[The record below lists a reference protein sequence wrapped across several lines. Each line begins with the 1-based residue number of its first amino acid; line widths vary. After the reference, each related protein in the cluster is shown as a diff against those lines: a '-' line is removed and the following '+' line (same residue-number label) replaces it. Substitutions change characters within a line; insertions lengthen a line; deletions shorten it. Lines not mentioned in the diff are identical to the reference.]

1 MIMMEV
7 LNLQGVELKEA
18 RNDLANNFISYAPSQ
33 TEIVN
38 DTIRYNIAFENA
50 KVNKEI
56 HMSYL
61 NEDINSFENKEDELL
76 SHSIANLSGGQ
87 QKRLQ
92 ISRGLYNSPKLIV
105 MDDPFNAID
114 LEMSKKIT
122 DNIIKEYKES
132 IFVLINNQKEILQK
146 IDYIIFLKHDSYIY
160 GTYEEMIKAISSLRK
175 EFKKSVLYLLP
186 ILIGMIIA
194 FGIMYF
200 PMKYALLYIPLQ
212 TISLF
217 AGLMIG
223 SCPKMITDA
232 KKNGFKMIN
241 LISLIVPFVFVL
253 GICFIP
259 DMGDVDLSIDMPII
273 NYLLLFIVG
282 VVASCTLVIPGVSGS
297 MFLLIIGYYHPI
309 FNTISQI
316 KTNPGHS
323 ILVLMIFAIGLL
335 VGFFTIAKIMK
346 VLLEKYPRAT
356 YWAIVSF
363 VIGSIPAIYISFD
376 YTKAVF
382 NIITVITSSIC
393 VVLGIIGSYLVTIV
407 TNKKEK
413 TLSKEGK

>member
-1 MIMMEV
+1 
-7 LNLQGVELKEA
+7 
-18 RNDLANNFISYAPSQ
+18 
-33 TEIVN
+33 
-38 DTIRYNIAFENA
+38 
-50 KVNKEI
+50 
-56 HMSYL
+56 
-61 NEDINSFENKEDELL
+61 
-76 SHSIANLSGGQ
+76 
-87 QKRLQ
+87 
-92 ISRGLYNSPKLIV
+92 
-105 MDDPFNAID
+105 
-114 LEMSKKIT
+114 
-122 DNIIKEYKES
+122 
-132 IFVLINNQKEILQK
+132 
-146 IDYIIFLKHDSYIY
+146 
-160 GTYEEMIKAISSLRK
+160 
-175 EFKKSVLYLLP
+175 
-186 ILIGMIIA
+186 
-194 FGIMYF
+194 
-200 PMKYALLYIPLQ
+200 
-212 TISLF
+212 
-217 AGLMIG
+217 
-223 SCPKMITDA
+223 MITDA

-346 VLLEKYPRAT
+346 VLLEKYPMAT

>member
-1 MIMMEV
+1 MSIKNSIFRT
-7 LNLQGVELKEA
+7 LKGAAIGVA
-18 RNDLANNFISYAPSQ
+18 IIIPG
-33 TEIVN
+33 I
-38 DTIRYNIAFENA
+38 
-50 KVNKEI
+50 
-56 HMSYL
+56 
-61 NEDINSFENKEDELL
+61 
-76 SHSIANLSGGQ
+76 SGGTVAV
-87 QKRLQ
+87 L
-92 ISRGLYNSPKLIV
+92 
-105 MDDPFNAID
+105 
-114 LEMSKKIT
+114 LEI
-122 DNIIKEYKES
+122 
-132 IFVLINNQKEILQK
+132 
-146 IDYIIFLKHDSYIY
+146 
-160 GTYEEMIKAISSLRK
+160 YEEMIKAISSLRK

-282 VVASCTLVIPGVSGS
+282 VVASYTLVIPGVSGS

-309 FNTISQI
+309 FNPS
-316 KTNPGHS
+316 HS

>member
-1 MIMMEV
+1 MSIKNSISRALKGAAIGVAMIIP
-7 LNLQGVELKEA
+7 G
-18 RNDLANNFISYAPSQ
+18 I
-33 TEIVN
+33 
-38 DTIRYNIAFENA
+38 
-50 KVNKEI
+50 
-56 HMSYL
+56 
-61 NEDINSFENKEDELL
+61 
-76 SHSIANLSGGQ
+76 SGGTVAV
-87 QKRLQ
+87 L
-92 ISRGLYNSPKLIV
+92 
-105 MDDPFNAID
+105 
-114 LEMSKKIT
+114 LE
-122 DNIIKEYKES
+122 
-132 IFVLINNQKEILQK
+132 
-146 IDYIIFLKHDSYIY
+146 IY
-160 GTYEEMIKAISSLRK
+160 EGMIKAISSLRK

-186 ILIGMIIA
+186 ILMGMIIA
-194 FGIMYF
+194 FGMMYF
-200 PMKYALLYIPLQ
+200 PIKYALLYIPLQ

-241 LISLIVPFVFVL
+241 LISLIVPFVFVV

-259 DMGDVDLSIDMPII
+259 NMGNVNLSIDMPII
-273 NYLLLFIVG
+273 NYLVLFIVG
-282 VVASCTLVIPGVSGS
+282 VVASCALVIPGVSGS

-316 KTNPGHS
+316 KVNPGHS

-376 YTKAVF
+376 YTKTVV
-382 NIITVITSSIC
+382 NTITVITSSIC
-393 VVLGIIGSYLVTIV
+393 VVLGIIGSYLFTIV

-413 TLSKEGK
+413 KLSKEGK

>member
-1 MIMMEV
+1 MSIKNSICRT
-7 LNLQGVELKEA
+7 LKGAAIGVA
-18 RNDLANNFISYAPSQ
+18 IIIPG
-33 TEIVN
+33 I
-38 DTIRYNIAFENA
+38 
-50 KVNKEI
+50 
-56 HMSYL
+56 
-61 NEDINSFENKEDELL
+61 
-76 SHSIANLSGGQ
+76 SGGTVAV
-87 QKRLQ
+87 L
-92 ISRGLYNSPKLIV
+92 
-105 MDDPFNAID
+105 
-114 LEMSKKIT
+114 LEI
-122 DNIIKEYKES
+122 
-132 IFVLINNQKEILQK
+132 
-146 IDYIIFLKHDSYIY
+146 
-160 GTYEEMIKAISSLRK
+160 YEEMIKAISSLRK

-217 AGLMIG
+217 AGLMIV

-282 VVASCTLVIPGVSGS
+282 VVASYTLVIPGVSGS

-316 KTNPGHS
+316 KTNPSHS

-356 YWAIVSF
+356 YWAIVTF
-363 VIGSIPAIYISFD
+363 VICSIPAIYISFD

>member
-1 MIMMEV
+1 MSIKNSIFRT
-7 LNLQGVELKEA
+7 LKGAAIGVA
-18 RNDLANNFISYAPSQ
+18 IIIPG
-33 TEIVN
+33 I
-38 DTIRYNIAFENA
+38 
-50 KVNKEI
+50 
-56 HMSYL
+56 
-61 NEDINSFENKEDELL
+61 
-76 SHSIANLSGGQ
+76 SGGTVAV
-87 QKRLQ
+87 L
-92 ISRGLYNSPKLIV
+92 
-105 MDDPFNAID
+105 
-114 LEMSKKIT
+114 LEI
-122 DNIIKEYKES
+122 
-132 IFVLINNQKEILQK
+132 
-146 IDYIIFLKHDSYIY
+146 
-160 GTYEEMIKAISSLRK
+160 YEEMIKAISSLRK

-217 AGLMIG
+217 SGLMIG

-232 KKNGFKMIN
+232 KKNGFKMID

-282 VVASCTLVIPGVSGS
+282 VVASYTLVIPGVSGS
-297 MFLLIIGYYHPI
+297 MFLLIIGYYHLI

-356 YWAIVSF
+356 YWAIVTF
-363 VIGSIPAIYISFD
+363 VICSIPAIYISFD

>member
-1 MIMMEV
+1 
-7 LNLQGVELKEA
+7 
-18 RNDLANNFISYAPSQ
+18 
-33 TEIVN
+33 
-38 DTIRYNIAFENA
+38 
-50 KVNKEI
+50 
-56 HMSYL
+56 
-61 NEDINSFENKEDELL
+61 
-76 SHSIANLSGGQ
+76 
-87 QKRLQ
+87 
-92 ISRGLYNSPKLIV
+92 
-105 MDDPFNAID
+105 
-114 LEMSKKIT
+114 
-122 DNIIKEYKES
+122 
-132 IFVLINNQKEILQK
+132 
-146 IDYIIFLKHDSYIY
+146 
-160 GTYEEMIKAISSLRK
+160 MIKAISSLRK

-217 AGLMIG
+217 SGLMIG

-282 VVASCTLVIPGVSGS
+282 VVASYTLVIPGVSGS
-297 MFLLIIGYYHPI
+297 MFLLIIGYYHLI

-356 YWAIVSF
+356 YWAIVTF

>member
-1 MIMMEV
+1 MSIKNSIFRT
-7 LNLQGVELKEA
+7 LKGAAIGVA
-18 RNDLANNFISYAPSQ
+18 IIIPG
-33 TEIVN
+33 I
-38 DTIRYNIAFENA
+38 
-50 KVNKEI
+50 
-56 HMSYL
+56 
-61 NEDINSFENKEDELL
+61 
-76 SHSIANLSGGQ
+76 SGGTVAV
-87 QKRLQ
+87 L
-92 ISRGLYNSPKLIV
+92 
-105 MDDPFNAID
+105 
-114 LEMSKKIT
+114 LEI
-122 DNIIKEYKES
+122 
-132 IFVLINNQKEILQK
+132 
-146 IDYIIFLKHDSYIY
+146 
-160 GTYEEMIKAISSLRK
+160 YEEMIKAISSLRK

-259 DMGDVDLSIDMPII
+259 DMGDVDLSIDIPII

-282 VVASCTLVIPGVSGS
+282 VVASYTLVIPGVSGS
-297 MFLLIIGYYHPI
+297 MFLLIIGYYHLI

-356 YWAIVSF
+356 YWAIVTF
-363 VIGSIPAIYISFD
+363 VICSIPAIYISFD

>member
-1 MIMMEV
+1 MSIKNSIFRT
-7 LNLQGVELKEA
+7 LKGAAIGVA
-18 RNDLANNFISYAPSQ
+18 IIIPG
-33 TEIVN
+33 I
-38 DTIRYNIAFENA
+38 
-50 KVNKEI
+50 
-56 HMSYL
+56 
-61 NEDINSFENKEDELL
+61 
-76 SHSIANLSGGQ
+76 SGGTVAV
-87 QKRLQ
+87 L
-92 ISRGLYNSPKLIV
+92 
-105 MDDPFNAID
+105 
-114 LEMSKKIT
+114 LEI
-122 DNIIKEYKES
+122 
-132 IFVLINNQKEILQK
+132 
-146 IDYIIFLKHDSYIY
+146 
-160 GTYEEMIKAISSLRK
+160 YEEMIKAISSLRK

-282 VVASCTLVIPGVSGS
+282 VVASYTLVIPGVSGS
-297 MFLLIIGYYHPI
+297 MFLLIIGYYHLI

-356 YWAIVSF
+356 YWAIVTF
-363 VIGSIPAIYISFD
+363 VICSIPAIYISFD

>member
-1 MIMMEV
+1 MSIKNSIFRA
-7 LNLQGVELKEA
+7 LKGAAIGVA
-18 RNDLANNFISYAPSQ
+18 IIIPG
-33 TEIVN
+33 I
-38 DTIRYNIAFENA
+38 
-50 KVNKEI
+50 
-56 HMSYL
+56 
-61 NEDINSFENKEDELL
+61 
-76 SHSIANLSGGQ
+76 SGGTVAV
-87 QKRLQ
+87 L
-92 ISRGLYNSPKLIV
+92 
-105 MDDPFNAID
+105 
-114 LEMSKKIT
+114 LEI
-122 DNIIKEYKES
+122 
-132 IFVLINNQKEILQK
+132 
-146 IDYIIFLKHDSYIY
+146 
-160 GTYEEMIKAISSLRK
+160 YEEMIKAISSLRK

-186 ILIGMIIA
+186 ILIGTIIA

-323 ILVLMIFAIGLL
+323 IIVLMIFAIGLL

>member
-1 MIMMEV
+1 MSIKNSIFRT
-7 LNLQGVELKEA
+7 LKGAAIGVA
-18 RNDLANNFISYAPSQ
+18 IIIPG
-33 TEIVN
+33 I
-38 DTIRYNIAFENA
+38 
-50 KVNKEI
+50 
-56 HMSYL
+56 
-61 NEDINSFENKEDELL
+61 
-76 SHSIANLSGGQ
+76 SGGTVAV
-87 QKRLQ
+87 L
-92 ISRGLYNSPKLIV
+92 
-105 MDDPFNAID
+105 
-114 LEMSKKIT
+114 LEI
-122 DNIIKEYKES
+122 
-132 IFVLINNQKEILQK
+132 
-146 IDYIIFLKHDSYIY
+146 
-160 GTYEEMIKAISSLRK
+160 YEEMIKAISSLRK

-217 AGLMIG
+217 AGLMIV

-282 VVASCTLVIPGVSGS
+282 VVASYTLVIPGVSGS

-316 KTNPGHS
+316 KTNPSHS

-363 VIGSIPAIYISFD
+363 VIGSIQAIYISFD

>member
-1 MIMMEV
+1 MSIKNSIFRT
-7 LNLQGVELKEA
+7 LKGAAIGVA
-18 RNDLANNFISYAPSQ
+18 IIIPG
-33 TEIVN
+33 I
-38 DTIRYNIAFENA
+38 
-50 KVNKEI
+50 
-56 HMSYL
+56 
-61 NEDINSFENKEDELL
+61 
-76 SHSIANLSGGQ
+76 SGGTVAV
-87 QKRLQ
+87 L
-92 ISRGLYNSPKLIV
+92 
-105 MDDPFNAID
+105 
-114 LEMSKKIT
+114 LEI
-122 DNIIKEYKES
+122 
-132 IFVLINNQKEILQK
+132 
-146 IDYIIFLKHDSYIY
+146 
-160 GTYEEMIKAISSLRK
+160 YEEMIKAISSLRK

-217 AGLMIG
+217 SGLMIG

-241 LISLIVPFVFVL
+241 LISLIVPFLFVL

-282 VVASCTLVIPGVSGS
+282 VVASYTLVIPGVSGS
-297 MFLLIIGYYHPI
+297 MFLLIIGYYHLI

-356 YWAIVSF
+356 YWAIVTF
-363 VIGSIPAIYISFD
+363 VICSIPAIYISFD

>member
-1 MIMMEV
+1 MSIRNSISRALKGAAIGVAMIIP
-7 LNLQGVELKEA
+7 G
-18 RNDLANNFISYAPSQ
+18 I
-33 TEIVN
+33 
-38 DTIRYNIAFENA
+38 
-50 KVNKEI
+50 
-56 HMSYL
+56 
-61 NEDINSFENKEDELL
+61 
-76 SHSIANLSGGQ
+76 SGGTVAV
-87 QKRLQ
+87 L
-92 ISRGLYNSPKLIV
+92 
-105 MDDPFNAID
+105 
-114 LEMSKKIT
+114 LEI
-122 DNIIKEYKES
+122 
-132 IFVLINNQKEILQK
+132 
-146 IDYIIFLKHDSYIY
+146 
-160 GTYEEMIKAISSLRK
+160 YEEMIKAISSLRK

-194 FGIMYF
+194 FGMMYF
-200 PMKYALLYIPLQ
+200 PIKYALLYIPLQ

-241 LISLIVPFVFVL
+241 LISLIVPFVFVV

-259 DMGDVDLSIDMPII
+259 NMGNVNLSIDMPII
-273 NYLLLFIVG
+273 NYLVLFIVG
-282 VVASCTLVIPGVSGS
+282 VVASCALVIPGVSGS

-316 KTNPGHS
+316 KVNPGHS

-376 YTKAVF
+376 YTKTVV
-382 NIITVITSSIC
+382 NTITVITSSIC
-393 VVLGIIGSYLVTIV
+393 VVLGIIGSYLFTIV

>member
-1 MIMMEV
+1 MSIKNSIFRT
-7 LNLQGVELKEA
+7 LKGAAIGVA
-18 RNDLANNFISYAPSQ
+18 IIIPG
-33 TEIVN
+33 I
-38 DTIRYNIAFENA
+38 
-50 KVNKEI
+50 
-56 HMSYL
+56 
-61 NEDINSFENKEDELL
+61 
-76 SHSIANLSGGQ
+76 SGGTVAV
-87 QKRLQ
+87 L
-92 ISRGLYNSPKLIV
+92 
-105 MDDPFNAID
+105 
-114 LEMSKKIT
+114 LEI
-122 DNIIKEYKES
+122 
-132 IFVLINNQKEILQK
+132 
-146 IDYIIFLKHDSYIY
+146 
-160 GTYEEMIKAISSLRK
+160 YEEMIKAISSLRK

-217 AGLMIG
+217 AGLMIV

-282 VVASCTLVIPGVSGS
+282 VVASYTLVIPGVSGS

-316 KTNPGHS
+316 KTNPSHS

-356 YWAIVSF
+356 YWAIVTF
-363 VIGSIPAIYISFD
+363 VICSIPAIYISFD

>member
-1 MIMMEV
+1 
-7 LNLQGVELKEA
+7 
-18 RNDLANNFISYAPSQ
+18 
-33 TEIVN
+33 
-38 DTIRYNIAFENA
+38 
-50 KVNKEI
+50 
-56 HMSYL
+56 
-61 NEDINSFENKEDELL
+61 
-76 SHSIANLSGGQ
+76 
-87 QKRLQ
+87 
-92 ISRGLYNSPKLIV
+92 
-105 MDDPFNAID
+105 
-114 LEMSKKIT
+114 
-122 DNIIKEYKES
+122 
-132 IFVLINNQKEILQK
+132 
-146 IDYIIFLKHDSYIY
+146 
-160 GTYEEMIKAISSLRK
+160 
-175 EFKKSVLYLLP
+175 
-186 ILIGMIIA
+186 
-194 FGIMYF
+194 
-200 PMKYALLYIPLQ
+200 
-212 TISLF
+212 
-217 AGLMIG
+217 
-223 SCPKMITDA
+223 
-232 KKNGFKMIN
+232 MIN

-282 VVASCTLVIPGVSGS
+282 VVASYTLVIPGVSGS

-316 KTNPGHS
+316 KTNPSHS

>member
-1 MIMMEV
+1 
-7 LNLQGVELKEA
+7 
-18 RNDLANNFISYAPSQ
+18 
-33 TEIVN
+33 
-38 DTIRYNIAFENA
+38 
-50 KVNKEI
+50 
-56 HMSYL
+56 
-61 NEDINSFENKEDELL
+61 
-76 SHSIANLSGGQ
+76 
-87 QKRLQ
+87 
-92 ISRGLYNSPKLIV
+92 
-105 MDDPFNAID
+105 
-114 LEMSKKIT
+114 
-122 DNIIKEYKES
+122 
-132 IFVLINNQKEILQK
+132 
-146 IDYIIFLKHDSYIY
+146 
-160 GTYEEMIKAISSLRK
+160 
-175 EFKKSVLYLLP
+175 
-186 ILIGMIIA
+186 MIIA

-232 KKNGFKMIN
+232 KNNGFKMIN

-309 FNTISQI
+309 FSTISQI

>member
-1 MIMMEV
+1 MSIKNSIFRT
-7 LNLQGVELKEA
+7 LKGAAIGVA
-18 RNDLANNFISYAPSQ
+18 IIIPG
-33 TEIVN
+33 I
-38 DTIRYNIAFENA
+38 
-50 KVNKEI
+50 
-56 HMSYL
+56 
-61 NEDINSFENKEDELL
+61 
-76 SHSIANLSGGQ
+76 SGGTVAV
-87 QKRLQ
+87 L
-92 ISRGLYNSPKLIV
+92 
-105 MDDPFNAID
+105 
-114 LEMSKKIT
+114 LEI
-122 DNIIKEYKES
+122 
-132 IFVLINNQKEILQK
+132 
-146 IDYIIFLKHDSYIY
+146 
-160 GTYEEMIKAISSLRK
+160 YEEMIKAISSLRK

-217 AGLMIG
+217 SGLMIG

-241 LISLIVPFVFVL
+241 LISLIVSFVFVL

-282 VVASCTLVIPGVSGS
+282 VVASYTLVIPGVSGS
-297 MFLLIIGYYHPI
+297 MFLLIIGYYHLI

-346 VLLEKYPRAT
+346 VLLEKYLRAT
-356 YWAIVSF
+356 YWAIVTF
-363 VIGSIPAIYISFD
+363 VICSIPAIYISFD

>member
-1 MIMMEV
+1 MSIKNSIFRT
-7 LNLQGVELKEA
+7 LKGAAIGVA
-18 RNDLANNFISYAPSQ
+18 IIIPG
-33 TEIVN
+33 I
-38 DTIRYNIAFENA
+38 
-50 KVNKEI
+50 
-56 HMSYL
+56 
-61 NEDINSFENKEDELL
+61 
-76 SHSIANLSGGQ
+76 SGGTVAV
-87 QKRLQ
+87 L
-92 ISRGLYNSPKLIV
+92 
-105 MDDPFNAID
+105 
-114 LEMSKKIT
+114 LEI
-122 DNIIKEYKES
+122 
-132 IFVLINNQKEILQK
+132 
-146 IDYIIFLKHDSYIY
+146 
-160 GTYEEMIKAISSLRK
+160 YEEMIKAISSLRK

-217 AGLMIG
+217 SGLMIG

-282 VVASCTLVIPGVSGS
+282 VVASYTLVIPGVSGS

-316 KTNPGHS
+316 KTNPSHS

-356 YWAIVSF
+356 YWAIVTF
-363 VIGSIPAIYISFD
+363 VICSIPAIYISFD

>member
-1 MIMMEV
+1 MSIKNSIFRT
-7 LNLQGVELKEA
+7 LKGAAIGVA
-18 RNDLANNFISYAPSQ
+18 IIIPG
-33 TEIVN
+33 I
-38 DTIRYNIAFENA
+38 
-50 KVNKEI
+50 
-56 HMSYL
+56 
-61 NEDINSFENKEDELL
+61 
-76 SHSIANLSGGQ
+76 SGGTVAV
-87 QKRLQ
+87 L
-92 ISRGLYNSPKLIV
+92 
-105 MDDPFNAID
+105 
-114 LEMSKKIT
+114 LEI
-122 DNIIKEYKES
+122 
-132 IFVLINNQKEILQK
+132 
-146 IDYIIFLKHDSYIY
+146 
-160 GTYEEMIKAISSLRK
+160 YEEMIKAISSLRK

-217 AGLMIG
+217 SGLMIG

-241 LISLIVPFVFVL
+241 LISLIVPFVF

-282 VVASCTLVIPGVSGS
+282 VVASYTLVIPCVSGS
-297 MFLLIIGYYHPI
+297 MFLLIIGYYHLI

-356 YWAIVSF
+356 YWAIVTF

>member
-1 MIMMEV
+1 MSIRNSISRALKGAAIGVAMIIP
-7 LNLQGVELKEA
+7 G
-18 RNDLANNFISYAPSQ
+18 I
-33 TEIVN
+33 
-38 DTIRYNIAFENA
+38 
-50 KVNKEI
+50 
-56 HMSYL
+56 
-61 NEDINSFENKEDELL
+61 
-76 SHSIANLSGGQ
+76 SGGTVAV
-87 QKRLQ
+87 L
-92 ISRGLYNSPKLIV
+92 
-105 MDDPFNAID
+105 
-114 LEMSKKIT
+114 LEI
-122 DNIIKEYKES
+122 
-132 IFVLINNQKEILQK
+132 
-146 IDYIIFLKHDSYIY
+146 
-160 GTYEEMIKAISSLRK
+160 YEEMIKAISSLRK

-194 FGIMYF
+194 FGMMYF
-200 PMKYALLYIPLQ
+200 PIKYALLYIPLQ

-241 LISLIVPFVFVL
+241 LISLIVPFVFVV

-259 DMGDVDLSIDMPII
+259 NMGNVNLSIDMPII
-273 NYLLLFIVG
+273 NYLVLFIVG
-282 VVASCTLVIPGVSGS
+282 VVASCALVIPGVSGS

-316 KTNPGHS
+316 KVNPGHS

-376 YTKAVF
+376 YTKTVV
-382 NIITVITSSIC
+382 NTITVITSSIC
-393 VVLGIIGSYLVTIV
+393 VALGIIGSYLFTIV

>member
-1 MIMMEV
+1 MSIKNSISRALKGAAIGVAMIIP
-7 LNLQGVELKEA
+7 G
-18 RNDLANNFISYAPSQ
+18 I
-33 TEIVN
+33 
-38 DTIRYNIAFENA
+38 
-50 KVNKEI
+50 
-56 HMSYL
+56 
-61 NEDINSFENKEDELL
+61 
-76 SHSIANLSGGQ
+76 SGGTVAV
-87 QKRLQ
+87 L
-92 ISRGLYNSPKLIV
+92 
-105 MDDPFNAID
+105 
-114 LEMSKKIT
+114 LE
-122 DNIIKEYKES
+122 
-132 IFVLINNQKEILQK
+132 
-146 IDYIIFLKHDSYIY
+146 IY
-160 GTYEEMIKAISSLRK
+160 EGMIKAISSLRK

-186 ILIGMIIA
+186 ILMGMIIA
-194 FGIMYF
+194 FGMMYF
-200 PMKYALLYIPLQ
+200 PIKYALLYIPLQ

-241 LISLIVPFVFVL
+241 LISLIVPFVFVV

-259 DMGDVDLSIDMPII
+259 NMGNVNLSIDMPII
-273 NYLLLFIVG
+273 NYLVLFIVG
-282 VVASCTLVIPGVSGS
+282 VVASCALVIPGVSGS

-316 KTNPGHS
+316 KVNPGHS

-335 VGFFTIAKIMK
+335 VGFFTIAKVMK

-376 YTKAVF
+376 YTKTVV
-382 NIITVITSSIC
+382 NTITVITSSIC
-393 VVLGIIGSYLVTIV
+393 VVLGIIGSYLFTIV

-413 TLSKEGK
+413 KLSKEGK